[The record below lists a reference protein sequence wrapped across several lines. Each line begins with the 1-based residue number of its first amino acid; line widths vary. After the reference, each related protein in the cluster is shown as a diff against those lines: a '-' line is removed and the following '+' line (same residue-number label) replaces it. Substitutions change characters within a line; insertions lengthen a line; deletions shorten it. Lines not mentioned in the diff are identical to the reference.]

1 MRDISRAQEE
11 AARCGL
17 KLEAGATGL
26 ELTDGAMT
34 LRLDFADELARLA
47 PGRVHGELLV
57 RAAKVKR
64 RSPDSAAENN
74 AEPAAEPCTAAEAA
88 SKDTRSASPDK
99 AQGTG
104 LVTSDAAKGASP
116 IAPGTADKAC
126 ASLPLCAD
134 ATAGL
139 GQDSLLLA
147 AAGFSVVMFER
158 NPVMAALL
166 DDALARARQH
176 SRLAPIVARMQLRCQ
191 DGIEG
196 LAALPACPDVV
207 YLDPMFPARRKS
219 AAVKKKFQLLHR
231 LEAPCDDADAL
242 LDAALAAQPRK
253 VVVKRPIHGEPLGS
267 VAPTYALSGKAIRYD
282 VIVPAPSAR

>member
-17 KLEAGATGL
+17 KLEAGPAGL

-47 PGRVHGELLV
+47 PGRVRGELLV

-64 RSPDSAAENN
+64 RNPDSAAEST
-74 AEPAAEPCTAAEAA
+74 AEPAAEPCTAAETA
-88 SKDTRSASPDK
+88 SKDTRSA
-99 AQGTG
+99 G
-104 LVTSDAAKGASP
+104 
-116 IAPGTADKAC
+116 
-126 ASLPLCAD
+126 LPLCAD

-176 SRLAPIVARMQLRCQ
+176 PRLAPIVARMQLRCQ

-196 LAALPACPDVV
+196 LANLPACPDVV

-242 LDAALAAQPRK
+242 LNAALAAHPRK

-267 VAPTYALSGKAIRYD
+267 IAPTYALSGKAIRYD
-282 VIVPAPSAR
+282 VIVPAPSTR